1 MYFLSQSSLVL
12 NLVLSIFLKIKK
24 YSLRSTPKRFTGWIG
39 RIVGDILRFM
49 LGSWLMK
56 KVAYLGLGAWGYCLA
71 SLLAGTGRMSVV
83 GWTTDPQ
90 LAADLQAGGYHPRL
104 SGFPMPKNMRV
115 TTDLQEA
122 LQGADLLVES
132 VTSKGLRPV
141 LEQVRS
147 IQEKKASLH
156 QTPPLILTSK
166 GIEQETLLTLPEV
179 ALEVLGKDKSPPIGL
194 LSGPSFAD
202 DVIRQLP
209 TSVVATGY
217 NTAVIDTILSTFTTP
232 FFRVYPNADWLG
244 VALGG
249 ALKNVIAIA
258 CGVAEG
264 LALGE
269 SARAALMTRGLHE
282 MRKLA
287 VACGAESQ
295 TLNGLSGMGD
305 LCATCQSTLS
315 RNFRFGKLLADRL
328 SAKEAQAKIGMVVE
342 GANTCH
348 AALAL
353 GRKKGVVLPI
363 AEAVEAIMDL
373 RLDPREAVRQ
383 LMRRSVKDEHL

>member
-1 MYFLSQSSLVL
+1 
-12 NLVLSIFLKIKK
+12 
-24 YSLRSTPKRFTGWIG
+24 
-39 RIVGDILRFM
+39 
-49 LGSWLMK
+49 MK
-56 KVAYLGLGAWGYCLA
+56 KVTYLGLGAWGYCLA

-83 GWTTDPQ
+83 GWTTDTR
-90 LAADLQAGGYHPRL
+90 LAAYLQAGMHHPRL
-104 SGFPMPKNMRV
+104 TGFPMPKNMRV

-132 VTSKGLRPV
+132 VTSKGLRTV

-147 IQEKKASLH
+147 VQEKESSLD
-156 QTPPLILTSK
+156 QTPPLVLTSK

-179 ALEVLGKDKSPPIGL
+179 ATEVFPEEMRPQIGL

-217 NTAVIDTILSTFTTP
+217 NQAVIDTILSAFTTP

-244 VALGG
+244 VSLGG
-249 ALKNVIAIA
+249 ALKNIIAIA

-264 LALGE
+264 LALGA

-287 VACGAESQ
+287 VVCGAEPQ
-295 TLNGLSGMGD
+295 TLSGLSGMGD

-328 SAKEAQAKIGMVVE
+328 SAQEAQEKIGMVVE

-348 AALAL
+348 AALSL

-373 RLDPREAVRQ
+373 RLDPREADQQ
-383 LMRRSVKDEHL
+383 LMRRSVKEEHL